1 MAAKL
6 TPEQAGKTLLTA
18 EPTLKKVLGTSECIR
33 HTRIA
38 VDVCHHWGVRARAL
52 PVAVEI
58 NAPGAPMPL
67 RLGFEGDPVEDSRG
81 AETIWDGHLVA
92 MLDGRLMLDLTI
104 DSMARPEFGLKPEP
118 FVVRVPV
125 KFDRFEVDVDG
136 GRAIYIATPDRT
148 DYRTTPSWSPG
159 LSDKESADMAAI
171 FENLQAAKDGRPLP
185 W

>member
-6 TPEQAGKTLLTA
+6 TPEQAAETLLTA
-18 EPTLKKVLGTSECIR
+18 EPTLKKLLGTSECIR
-33 HTRIA
+33 HTRLA
-38 VDVCHHWGVRARAL
+38 VDVCHYWGVRARAL

-67 RLGFEGDPVEDSRG
+67 RLGFEGDPVEEDG
-81 AETIWDGHLVA
+81 GEEIWDGHVVA
-92 MLDGRLMLDLTI
+92 MLDGHLMLDLTI
-104 DSMARPEFGLKPEP
+104 DSMARPEFGLKPVP
-118 FVVRVPV
+118 FVVPAPAGFARL
-125 KFDRFEVDVDG
+125 EVAVDG
-136 GRAIYIATPDRT
+136 GQATYIATPDRI

-159 LSDKESADMAAI
+159 LSDKECADMASI